1 VLLSAILNMACGL
14 AVARVRFCHARGR
27 SHSDEPGEG
36 PMKDRKLAAR
46 YSRALLAAL
55 PDADAA
61 AKADAFLAAVASSMQ
76 SMPDLRDVFLNPAV
90 SRREKRAVLT
100 SLAEGQGMPRQV
112 ASFLL
117 TVADHGRL
125 EALPV
130 IAAVFHEEREAAA
143 GVVPAVVTTAS
154 PLGPELEER
163 TRRALE
169 RLTGRKVSLKT
180 EVEPALLGGAVTRIG
195 SMVYDGTLRTQL
207 AKLRRRM
214 SEE

>member
-1 VLLSAILNMACGL
+1 
-14 AVARVRFCHARGR
+14 
-27 SHSDEPGEG
+27 
-36 PMKDRKLAAR
+36 MKDRKLAAR

-61 AKADAFLAAVASSMQ
+61 AKADAFLTAIASSMQ
-76 SMPDLRDVFLNPAV
+76 TMPDLRDVFLNPAV

-100 SLAEGQGMPRQV
+100 SLADAQGMPRQMR
-112 ASFLL
+112 AFLL

-125 EALPV
+125 EALPT
-130 IAAVFHEEREAAA
+130 IAVVFHEEREAAE
-143 GVVPAVVTTAS
+143 GVVPAVVTTAA

-163 TRRALE
+163 TRHALE
-169 RLTGRKVSLKT
+169 RLTGKKVSLKA

-195 SMVYDGTLRTQL
+195 SMVYDGSLRTQL